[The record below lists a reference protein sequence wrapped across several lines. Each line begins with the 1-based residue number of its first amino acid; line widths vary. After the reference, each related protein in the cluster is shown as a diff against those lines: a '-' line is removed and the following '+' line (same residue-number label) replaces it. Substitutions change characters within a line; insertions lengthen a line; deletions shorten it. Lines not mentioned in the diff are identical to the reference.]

1 MSGRFGFLGRRVLQ
15 LIPVTLGITILVFFL
30 LHLVPGDPA
39 RQILGQ
45 HYTPEA
51 AAEIHHKLGL
61 DQPLWEQYK
70 LFMDRLIHG
79 DLGDSVYYNQSARS
93 LIAERMPAT
102 MFLIVYAGVLAAL
115 ISIPIGIIAALRR
128 GGVFD
133 QATRIGTLITFAMPP
148 FWFGII
154 LLLFFALKLQLFPV
168 SGYGNGFTD
177 HLWHLFLPAL
187 TIALAFSTILTRTLR
202 ASMLSTLR
210 MDFVDTARIK
220 GISRTTV
227 LMRHVVRNAI
237 VAIVVVFGI
246 NLAFLIGSTVL
257 VENVF
262 SIPGLG
268 ELLVGSVSSRDYPV
282 VQGTTLVLAFLVVL
296 VNLLTDIVH
305 AALDP
310 RVTYE

>member
-1 MSGRFGFLGRRVLQ
+1 VSGRFGFLGRRVLQ
-15 LIPVTLGITILVFFL
+15 LIPVALGITVLVFFL

-45 HYTPEA
+45 HYTPKA

-61 DQPLWEQYK
+61 DQPLWTQYK
-70 LFMDRLIHG
+70 LFMERLAHG
-79 DLGDSVYYNQSARS
+79 ELGDSVYYNQSAGS
-93 LIAERMPAT
+93 LIAERTPAT
-102 MFLIVYAGVLAAL
+102 VFLIVYAGVLALL

-128 GGVFD
+128 GGIFD
-133 QATRIGTLITFAMPP
+133 QTTRVGTLIVFAMPP

-154 LLLFFALKLQLFPV
+154 LILFFALKLQMFPV
-168 SGYGNGFTD
+168 SGYGHGLND

-202 ASMLSTLR
+202 ASMLATLR

-220 GISRTTV
+220 GISRVTV
-227 LMRHVVRNAI
+227 LTRHVVRNAI

-246 NLAFLIGSTVL
+246 NLAFLVGSTVL
-257 VENVF
+257 IENVF

-268 ELLVGSVSSRDYPV
+268 QLLVDSVSSRDYPV
-282 VQGTTLVLAFLVVL
+282 VQGTTLVLAFFVVT
-296 VNLLTDIVH
+296 VNLLTDVVH

>member
-1 MSGRFGFLGRRVLQ
+1 V
-15 LIPVTLGITILVFFL
+15 VLGITILVFFL

-45 HYTPEA
+45 HYTPKA

-61 DQPLWEQYK
+61 DQPLWQQYK
-70 LFMDRLIHG
+70 IFMDRLVHG

-93 LIAERMPAT
+93 LIAERLPAT
-102 MFLIVYAGVLAAL
+102 MFLIAYAGVLAAL
-115 ISIPIGIIAALRR
+115 ISIPMGIISALRR
-128 GGVFD
+128 GGIFD
-133 QATRIGTLITFAMPP
+133 QATRVGTLITFAMPP

-154 LLLFFALKLQLFPV
+154 LLLVFALKLQLFPV
-168 SGYGNGFTD
+168 SGYGNGLTD

-227 LMRHVVRNAI
+227 LLRHVVRNAI

-268 ELLVGSVSSRDYPV
+268 QLLVDSVSSRDYPV
-282 VQGTTLVLAFLVVL
+282 VQGTTLVLAFTVVV
-296 VNLLTDIVH
+296 VNLLTDVVH

>member
-1 MSGRFGFLGRRVLQ
+1 
-15 LIPVTLGITILVFFL
+15 
-30 LHLVPGDPA
+30 
-39 RQILGQ
+39 
-45 HYTPEA
+45 
-51 AAEIHHKLGL
+51 
-61 DQPLWEQYK
+61 
-70 LFMDRLIHG
+70 MDRLVHG

-93 LIAERMPAT
+93 LIAERLPAT
-102 MFLIVYAGVLAAL
+102 MFLIAYAGVLAAL
-115 ISIPIGIIAALRR
+115 ISIPIGIVAALRR
-128 GGVFD
+128 GGIFD

-154 LLLFFALKLQLFPV
+154 LLLVFALKLQLFPV
-168 SGYGNGFTD
+168 SGYGNGLTD

-227 LMRHVVRNAI
+227 LLRHVVRNAI

-268 ELLVGSVSSRDYPV
+268 QLLVESVSSRDYPV
-282 VQGTTLVLAFLVVL
+282 VQGTTLVLAFTVVV
-296 VNLLTDIVH
+296 VNLLTDVVH

>member
-1 MSGRFGFLGRRVLQ
+1 MV
-15 LIPVTLGITILVFFL
+15 LGITILVFFL

-45 HYTPEA
+45 HYTPKA

-61 DQPLWEQYK
+61 DQPLWQQYK
-70 LFMDRLIHG
+70 IFMDRLVHG

-93 LIAERMPAT
+93 LIAERLPAT
-102 MFLIVYAGVLAAL
+102 MFLIAYAGVLAAL
-115 ISIPIGIIAALRR
+115 ISIPMGIISALRR
-128 GGVFD
+128 GGIFD
-133 QATRIGTLITFAMPP
+133 QATRVGTLITFAMPP

-154 LLLFFALKLQLFPV
+154 LLLVFALKLQLFPV
-168 SGYGNGFTD
+168 SGYGNGLTD

-227 LMRHVVRNAI
+227 LLRHVVRNAI

-268 ELLVGSVSSRDYPV
+268 QLLVDSVSSRDYPV
-282 VQGTTLVLAFLVVL
+282 VQGTTLVLAFTVVV
-296 VNLLTDIVH
+296 VNLLTDVVH

>member
-1 MSGRFGFLGRRVLQ
+1 VSGRFGFLGRRVLQ

-168 SGYGNGFTD
+168 SGYGNGF
-177 HLWHLFLPAL
+177 
-187 TIALAFSTILTRTLR
+187 STILTRTLR

-220 GISRTTV
+220 GVSRTTV

-296 VNLLTDIVH
+296 VNLLTDVVH